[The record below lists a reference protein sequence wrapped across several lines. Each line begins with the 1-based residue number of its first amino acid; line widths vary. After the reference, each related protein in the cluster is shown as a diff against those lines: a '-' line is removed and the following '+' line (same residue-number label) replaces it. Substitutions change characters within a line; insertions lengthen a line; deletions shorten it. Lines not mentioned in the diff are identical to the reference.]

1 MEKIKVTIFYPGGF
15 HLKSK
20 GLELTQLEL
29 LAMLMSN
36 KVLSEGK
43 CFQIE
48 SKVFYDTDDRGVE
61 VRIVL
66 GDCY

>member
-15 HLKSK
+15 HLKRK
-20 GLELTQLEL
+20 ELELTQIEL

-36 KVLSEGK
+36 KVLSEEK
-43 CFQIE
+43 CFEIE
-48 SKVFYDTDDRGVE
+48 SKIFYDVGDGTIEARV
-61 VRIVL
+61 VL